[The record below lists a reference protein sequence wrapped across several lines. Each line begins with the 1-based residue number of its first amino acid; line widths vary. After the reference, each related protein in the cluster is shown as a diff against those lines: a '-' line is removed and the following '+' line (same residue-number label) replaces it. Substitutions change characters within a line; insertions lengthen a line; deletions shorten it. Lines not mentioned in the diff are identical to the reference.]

1 MGKVE
6 FRTIFFKFLSY
17 MTVVI
22 LAIIAVS
29 HILLTPWANIY
40 FYNGDSLT
48 LPLLA
53 KSMVAGEDFRW
64 HFSSQLFFF
73 PEGLLHGICY
83 AITPSIVWSLIAN
96 SFLNIIIFHALL
108 FFIAKSIGF
117 HSLKNMFFA
126 ITGTAFIVLYIV
138 LEPYPDVNRTAL
150 VSLSLF
156 NTYYFGVILSSL
168 LLLMLTILIIQR
180 IDSLNTLLRSRNLLL
195 LIAVVGIT
203 SLTYC
208 SNPLLV
214 LQFSLPFLASILV
227 MLFLKWLHAPAFKTL
242 LFSQIVGLL
251 LGQGLRLFFIENIG
265 RPTNRYID
273 ITSIFKVSKS
283 FFENLLLIKSSYF
296 SLAEYTII
304 LLILLFSVFSIFNLA
319 SFWRSKK
326 FDVANSKD
334 VAITFLLL
342 FAILSPIITVAGTIA
357 SGNFLMRY
365 FFPVVFFPLLSLIFL
380 FYHWPQL
387 IPRNKTY
394 YTIYLFCMPVLIF
407 LISKAVLPGQEKT
420 YLLSE
425 PIDCYN
431 RHMEQLS
438 FNVVGGFWTS
448 RQLDL
453 YGNTGSRALQVNMNL
468 EPFLWLNNA
477 APFSQLK
484 LNGVIVDKLTGG
496 IKIPD
501 YIYAEDVAKL
511 GPYSKKFSCNK
522 FDIYYYAD
530 GSKGFL
536 LLNAFVKK

>member
-265 RPTNRYID
+265 RPTN
-273 ITSIFKVSKS
+273 
-283 FFENLLLIKSSYF
+283 
-296 SLAEYTII
+296 
-304 LLILLFSVFSIFNLA
+304 
-319 SFWRSKK
+319 
-326 FDVANSKD
+326 
-334 VAITFLLL
+334 
-342 FAILSPIITVAGTIA
+342 
-357 SGNFLMRY
+357 
-365 FFPVVFFPLLSLIFL
+365 LSLI
-380 FYHWPQL
+380 H
-387 IPRNKTY
+387 I
-394 YTIYLFCMPVLIF
+394 
-407 LISKAVLPGQEKT
+407 
-420 YLLSE
+420 
-425 PIDCYN
+425 
-431 RHMEQLS
+431 
-438 FNVVGGFWTS
+438 
-448 RQLDL
+448 
-453 YGNTGSRALQVNMNL
+453 
-468 EPFLWLNNA
+468 
-477 APFSQLK
+477 
-484 LNGVIVDKLTGG
+484 
-496 IKIPD
+496 
-501 YIYAEDVAKL
+501 
-511 GPYSKKFSCNK
+511 
-522 FDIYYYAD
+522 
-530 GSKGFL
+530 
-536 LLNAFVKK
+536 